1 MKPRGLVAGCDPA
14 GQSRRCG
21 SARRSPFASGTST
34 RLWVVDHLTIRI
46 FAVAMTVVMVFCP
59 ALTFAQSVP
68 AGTSTIIPDGRTAT
82 TVTTSGSVSTVTT
95 GTVSGPNAFNSFSQ
109 FQVGRG
115 ATGNLILPAG
125 TSNLINLINGNNPAV
140 INGVL
145 NAYKDGQIGGNV
157 YFAAPGGFI
166 VGSSGVVNVGALN
179 VSTPTREFVDGV
191 VSRSG
196 QINQSAV
203 SNLLAGTFPVSPDG
217 NIRIRGRVNAVDAVR
232 LTGQNVFVGQ
242 RDAVNAAHA
251 VKFASSVNSKGLRSA
266 NGIVV
271 RNGSIQIVAANS
283 AKINGRVT
291 ARRGGTVNVAATND
305 VRIGAKAKISAN
317 NKNGPGGSVL
327 VTGRDI
333 VVAGH
338 GIVSAKSVKGDAGT
352 VQIIA
357 GRSLTVE
364 PGASFDVSSA
374 QANAGI
380 VELSSYG
387 TFNLQNGFTVNGS
400 APNGRAGT
408 LITDPPDVVVGDDSL
423 DSGVTLSNSDIVAAV
438 NSTSAGMTYVIP
450 AGNEFLLATHGVI
463 RGQRSDGSTV
473 NIKIAAT
480 KSITIDGII
489 DTRAYNGGQ
498 VTTTLAD
505 AAKFSTGNSGSVTL
519 ESQKITISAGGKIL
533 ADVNNATGAG
543 ATSYAGGDIT
553 LTAVHT
559 DHQAQLASNA
569 DAEISIAGAL
579 AGRNITA
586 TAKADASTNFMNSAL
601 GMAQFGA
608 GFLLGALAGINGGYV
623 KSEAT
628 AKVTLEDGADIRAT
642 GALTLATQGWVEAK
656 DPAITFSLSALQNA
670 VAAGAVVGIA
680 NAYVQTRVKSGA
692 KISAGDL
699 VVLAENH
706 TNLDISSL
714 VVSGQTAA
722 DASLA
727 YSTGTVNTRA
737 LIDPGAIINKVANV
751 TVAAQNQNSFSTSAT
766 ALSAGTGRAAFA
778 VAISDVTNNAV
789 ANLGADIAQSAGAG
803 AITVYSGNNTTKN
816 SVSSSS
822 TVGSPFLVQGI
833 DVVTQTGGL
842 GTLFAAGGVL
852 DSTKFFDVM
861 QSQGTTAASRFGM
874 TLALNMPTLTSSA
887 SIAQIAPNAQDQMA
901 VAGTLPTIVGTGNVG
916 VISILTD
923 SGVRGNASASIESNA
938 VGTEADP
945 TTKKGVAMAAAVT
958 LITESSNAYIGS
970 GVRLTGAH
978 IGVSAETKLPITNT
992 WLDFATFKDVTTEIS
1007 DLMSHANGNLGIV
1020 NNILTTYAN
1029 ATADTQTFGF
1039 SGAVN
1044 YFSVT
1049 NNTVAWVG
1057 SGAVLNTTGTAC
1069 AVTTNCWSSVPTLTT
1084 PSPSSFDLTG
1094 SGAPAT
1100 FNWNHDVEVQATS
1113 TTQSINIGGNFSW
1126 LLLFA
1131 TNTSKPENPD
1141 QPPGNAIGGSAN
1153 VNIFGTNTVAGIGA
1167 GATVTTPGT
1176 LEVQANTHDLV
1187 YAVAPTAGKG
1197 SGLGLNGIASVLQ
1210 FDNNTSAS
1218 ISNSAKVT
1226 AASVDVGAEQHTST
1240 FDVAGAV
1247 GYSKGMGIGL
1257 GLALASVDTST
1268 SAFIGDNSSA
1278 LSGTGLTAD
1287 DRNFT
1292 PIGAGFVDALNV
1304 SVEALSVG
1312 RLTTVAVAAQGNNNT
1327 PDPAAAA
1334 DVKATDPE
1342 PDGLLSA
1349 IGQFFKGRGTAILA
1363 KITGAYNGIANKNT
1377 SKVQGGN
1384 STAGAGSAAIDLTN
1398 VDTAASIANA
1408 TLKYGTG
1415 GNNTVSVQAL
1425 NNTIIDTASGSA
1437 ALSKGAPGTQNTVGI
1452 AGAVAVTLSADMT
1465 TASITQSTIT
1475 AKDVT
1480 VQALAGGESTTLGL
1494 AVALTTSQGSSTQFS
1509 ASVSIAQ
1516 ISNGVQANVDSST
1529 LGQATGSTTGD
1540 LTIIAD
1546 QKTNIAI
1553 GAGALYAGFGG
1564 GSSNGGGVAFTLAE
1578 IGDPSGGAAVSAV
1591 LSNSKVFNTRN
1602 LTVEALDTS
1611 RIASGAAVAGGG
1623 ADANGFSGSVI
1634 VNDINPTILAEIT
1647 SVPAV
1652 QGRATVTGGITVSGD
1667 VNVISTSGYIAALD
1681 AIIANAAMSSNGG
1694 LVAANDSG
1702 VDFAAGDLSPSSAT
1716 GAAIIAVAGNVQ
1728 IGKANVGVSIL
1739 VNRIGTTHLALIDRA
1754 SVTSTGGVV
1763 NVSALDSAEIIGV
1776 AIGIG
1781 GATGSVAGNG
1791 SVVYNAIN
1799 NAVVAQIGHGD
1810 DSTDTVGT
1818 ATATVDAA
1826 AVQVTALDTAKIRGA
1841 AGAISINIGGGNAVG
1856 VSAVIDQI
1864 ETFVSASIAG
1874 ATVTADNTLGN
1885 GSALIGNNLPTGS
1898 VRVYGSS
1905 SADIISVAVGAAV
1918 SRGNAPASAQQNL
1931 SRIVGLLRPTA
1942 PTSLTGF
1949 GGGGVTPPT
1958 PPGAPVAPDVP
1969 ASDGI
1974 SGSASIAISTE
1985 STSVYSG
1992 ITKGGN
1998 NTGSSV
2004 TANGSVVVGAANADD
2019 ISTYAGA
2026 ISVSINSGK
2035 GLGASIVVNTINGTT
2050 SADISDSTVNAH
2062 GNGGAASID
2071 NSTLANAV
2079 DPSDDYTPA
2088 SNPDLSNGTTTIKG
2102 VAVYASSRQT
2112 ADTVAAVLS
2121 ASNQGTAI
2129 AANTITN
2136 VMGGTTQA
2144 TIQSANIN
2152 KNLLSGETS
2161 AVRVGASSASYANNL
2176 DVGAAGSSQ
2185 GAAGTI
2191 VLVINTMNRTTTA
2204 KIDTTDIGSSSVS
2217 AGQVTVLANA
2227 LQGTTGVAVGAALS
2241 GNSAAGTGSSLVNLF
2256 QSTTTASLDHGTVYA
2271 NALSVEANGNNG
2283 FFAAVGSGA
2292 IGSSAGIGATVVVA
2306 TSNNTVQAFVGDTD
2320 PSTAATDLHLSGALA
2335 INASNTTSIESY
2347 AIVGSFGGSMGIA
2360 AQFSGLIITNEVDAE
2375 LRNATVNTS
2384 GAVNVSATETDTLMP
2399 VVGGLAG
2406 GGSAGIGAAVNL
2418 VILKSN
2424 TKALM
2429 AGATVTTTGDVT
2441 VSALSTRD
2449 VKPITAIASLGGS
2462 LGIAGTVGVVL
2473 IGSGATSDQMS
2484 VLNSQA
2490 QTDDP
2495 NVPSGGTLDNAGR
2508 ASGTNV
2514 VAATGSG
2521 VDGISAQ
2528 IIGGS
2533 VTANKVDVNA
2543 KAQTSVLNIVGALAV
2558 GVSTGG
2564 FGAAVAFTEVD
2575 QKVTAKAVQGSL
2587 TAPTVSVTA
2596 TAGDHGSGNAA
2607 ESWGIAGAGG
2617 LYVGLGAAVGKAI
2630 VNNTITAELGSTTD
2644 GGSTGAASGV
2654 IAVSA
2659 TDTSEVATYGYGFG
2673 FGAAAVGLSL
2683 GFSQKSSTV
2692 SADIAASTTITNFSD
2707 VSVKASGSGL
2717 VYSHTIA
2724 GAGGIVSGA
2733 GSSANATDSEIVS
2746 AGIGANA
2753 SVSAT
2758 GTNGI
2763 LVDARATPNVSVES
2777 EGVAAGAI
2785 GVGASVALATA
2796 SANVTA
2802 YVDND
2807 ATLSGGKLKIA
2818 AYVLVPSGGHSAN
2831 AFAVGSGGGFLLGI
2845 QATDAEAKNTSSA
2858 TAYGGTGLHLPS
2870 SDVTILSETDTDQYA
2885 EGKGFSAAYVGLGA
2899 TVAITTSNTHSI
2911 AYLDSGAVTVSNN
2924 RGVLTITASG
2934 NDNNKSDALA
2944 GSGGVVAGAAAVA
2957 TTSATAETN
2966 ASLKDAASSDTLYFG
2981 GFGVGAAHTATYEAN
2996 GDAFQASA
3004 VGAAGGGAN
3013 NSVTSTTTALVGSN
3027 YIINSAA
3034 GDMKVIASDTVNQ
3047 LYGGARAGSGGVAA
3061 GAATVS
3067 DATVRQT
3074 VTAHVKGNTIFSLND
3089 NPYTSLAAIDI
3100 EALTFLST
3108 NDSVSLDAGGLFAGG
3123 GARSTIDA
3131 QAHNIVLIDDGVTLF
3146 SAGNLYVGSAAIMK
3160 ASNNAN
3166 AKLYGLLTGAGA
3178 STNSALKATQ
3188 DVTIG
3193 NAKLEAWGLLNVYAG
3208 QSGNGYYLS
3217 DLSANGTTIVYNYAL
3232 IPITATYKGQ
3242 SSAESHS
3249 TLTLGT
3255 GSRIYGANN
3264 VFIGADP
3271 GSVASN
3277 GNGTSYNPYLSLFS
3291 KEDHDNAGAAPVKS
3305 GDVILNGTIEA
3316 GIHNQANITIT
3327 YDGVVTL
3334 ATGPSTASPLALEFV
3349 ADPNNLNP
3357 VMSYN
3362 HQKVQYSIVSGFN
3375 AHDDAVSTIASL
3387 SGLTTAQVDAA
3398 VAANQQITAQ
3408 NDDASG
3414 TKQRQINTLIQQ
3426 LPYLNDAGGPAYKF
3440 GNILASA
3447 GNVSILATTLTTT
3460 GGTPSITARD
3470 SAKITFDN
3478 QGIKFLFLSDLAVSA
3493 VTGGRLNFTGQA
3505 TDTNSTGFG
3514 FNRDLTNQVPSIIIN
3529 ASWSSTNVNRQPID
3543 RDGHVLATT
3552 PDIYFGG
3559 NVVNYNGLLNVT
3571 NQLGNVLITRDMR
3584 VGTVVMNVPNGMIG
3598 GSLGAN
3604 SVYNSNYDVSA
3615 QWNDVEY
3622 RPTNILQAVSAAAT
3636 YLGYAAYATGGAYID
3651 GDPSKTPYYYYTGEG
3666 AVAPVYNPVTN
3677 YTAGTDRNTIFTARL
3692 LSLFYGGGG
3701 SLYSAI
3707 FLPMATTGSM
3717 SGYPAGSTFA
3727 GWQNSWYK
3735 GQVYWD
3741 GDSGPFNCSGCGSYF
3756 QLINIQNQMINGVTA
3771 SASSVT
3777 PAASLITAGK
3787 ALILSAAVINI
3798 NGNISVGQSS
3808 DYSVK
3813 IDTNAQ
3819 SRINWFRN
3827 DADRLAA
3834 AKADAAAGKYIDL
3847 TDYVSSV
3854 NGSDVKITAK
3864 YNALTD
3870 QILLDPVVQGTG
3882 GFVYLNGKIISTSPT
3897 GNPMGNITVHGGAG
3911 TVTVNNLTDTAL
3923 VTNVINT
3930 GVSAASVIE
3939 FVDQSKNLTRWYVY
3953 NAGAP
3958 ANQQVSIYEQAGVNN
3973 GSYNALTPISV
3984 TANSGLTYNPAAQLY
3999 QWTDTLNL
4007 SRPDI
4012 SDMTQ
4017 FGWQLAPGSSNPN
4030 SSLGGW
4036 IRSQPQVI
4044 AGSQA
4049 NNFQETLSA
4058 SGTSH
4063 TYQVATGN
4071 ADFGTDFKNGTWYQ
4085 ERYYQLTLTA
4095 TNRVKADFPI
4105 GISFTGGG
4113 TSNIAITST
4122 ASIVVNN
4129 HINNLQGNTTL
4140 TASGTTNG
4148 VASSITAGAD
4158 AFVSGVSVTMSAP
4171 GGIGTLANGIGTTT
4185 KAIPVTTFG
4194 GLLTASSVD
4203 HDIAIAATG
4212 SVRIGSITA
4221 TGANPTQPL
4230 GSVYLTASG
4239 DITQAAAF
4247 DPAIPTVTGKN
4258 ITISTTGGAI
4268 GAVSGVDQNNIAIL
4282 TNINP
4287 IVIQA
4292 TATSLGNGNYDGGL
4306 LNSSSSTG
4314 TYIIQSSGDL
4324 RLGTVSSTSGPVFL
4338 AAMAANGQPASILN
4352 GIITGGLTK
4361 EQIDHLKSVQTDL
4374 DLLGTSAT
4382 NGSGTGAP
4390 SSVVT
4395 FQNMI
4400 NSAYRDYWQLRN
4412 LAFYDGA
4419 TYSATTAATTLDPA
4433 TIKSQLAV
4441 RLNVPVSSV
4450 TDPQVQAEIAVRS
4463 DAIKAQMAAKLNVPV
4478 ANITDAQ
4485 FNAEVAN
4492 RDLGRKVIA
4501 MQLAAKAGVDVSTIT
4516 DAQVQTEATNRY
4528 NKDQYLLGLKAVAQL
4543 NTTLDVLFG
4552 TSAGQTAQLRQAVST
4567 SGLTSALTT
4576 FDANFAYTLP
4586 TSSTV
4591 YTELAS
4597 GARWTQDQLTYIV
4610 SNNADNSGAAPPI
4623 DSLPL
4628 NISGRQVML
4637 YAPRGNIGNLAQPT
4651 TFSFTSDG
4659 SQPLNTTQKALM
4671 AAAGPGQ
4678 LAVTST
4684 TVNGV
4689 TRYDVSIAQ
4698 RSLVMVSPLG
4708 TVSAKALSQIYLGSA
4723 SDMLLGGIPASIYG
4737 PIQAAYSAGIQ
4748 TINPGEVLLQAVQS
4762 IKGGVPGQ
4770 VAISGP
4776 ISALTLI
4783 SDKGSIGTPDP
4794 DSAKDP
4800 KDSDYALIVQLTN
4813 NGLPVAKI
4821 DQAQA
4826 LHGIYIRQKTGDL
4839 MLGNIN
4845 AGSAADSALQ
4855 LAATGSIYA
4864 LPQFTDRTAVHLSA
4878 TTLDLRAGG
4887 DVGFNGAT
4895 FQPLQVKI
4903 SGAVTGY
4910 AGGKFSLISPS
4921 ASMTVGGAGTFGTLS
4936 SLGTMSLQVDAGD
4949 LTVNANV
4956 TGGVLQI
4963 NVNNAVVF
4971 AAGTAGSPIVA
4982 RSTAGDV
4989 TLSAST
4995 LSMGAFS
5002 EIDATGVITV
5012 STTGD
5017 ATIGRLWST
5026 ASFGSSGTAI
5036 TVAAGGPATTG
5047 SIFSNGDGRDSVL
5060 TTGSNAGVSLT
5071 AGGSGSIGT
5080 SATPLIVDTPTL
5092 VFNAGNNAYLT
5103 VMQALHVTSGVA
5115 TAGVLSIQGNPSL
5128 VLDTLV
5134 SGGVLAL
5141 ASNAGSIAIGTA
5153 TSGGSQTIRGK
5164 TDVTFTTLTASGGD
5178 ISVTSDTTKIAGATV
5193 AANGSATLTAATDN
5207 TGDSVT
5213 ASNSSVTL
5221 AGGGLIDWN
5230 TVGAGTSVSATTT
5243 GSVTLDT
5250 TTSGTTTDIRSTTA
5264 AVALGTVTSGGS
5276 QTIRG
5281 KTDVTFTTLTAS
5293 GGDISVTSDTTK
5305 IAGTTVAANGSAS
5318 LTAATDTTGDS
5329 VTATNGSVTLAAGGL
5344 IDWNTVDAGTSVDVT
5359 ATGSVT
5365 LDTTTSGTTT
5375 DLRSTGSMVA
5385 LGTVTSGGTQTI
5397 RGKTD
5402 VTFTT
5407 LTATGGDI
5415 SVTSDTTKIAGTT
5428 VAANGSASLTAA
5440 TDNTGTSVTAT
5451 NGAVALVAAG
5461 GLIDWNTV
5469 GAGTSV
5475 SATGTGGAV
5484 NLVTTTSG
5492 TTTDVRSTTGAVALG
5507 SVTSGGTQTI
5517 RGKTDVTFTTLTANG
5532 GDISV
5537 TSDTTKIAGTTVA
5550 ANGSASLTAA
5560 TDITGDSV
5568 TATNGSVTLAAGG
5581 LIDWNTV
5588 GAGTSVDATA
5598 AGSVTLGAT
5607 TSGTT
5612 TNVQSTGSTVALG
5625 TVTSGGSQT
5634 IRGKTDVTFTT
5645 LTANGGD
5652 ISVTSDTTKIAGTTV
5667 AANGS
5672 AILTAA
5678 TDNTGDTLTAT
5689 TGDATLRAGGLI
5701 RWNNITA
5708 GKTVTADT
5716 AGGSIA
5722 FGTVASGGTQN
5733 LRAFNDITFTRLTT
5747 TGTQNDPGD
5756 VLLQAINGGV
5766 QGGEI
5771 VANGVVNLAGK
5782 TDITL
5787 SLLQGSS
5794 VSLATPQDIS
5804 VTQLNVFRS
5813 MTLAAN
5819 NITVTAKQLP
5829 SVPPVPLHVTVS
5841 GFNGGV
5847 ATSANLNI
5855 DPPVVVID
5863 LYRVIDSVLT
5873 VDSPNLNIVSGYVPG
5888 QMLLTTPAGQILL
5901 DNRGPAPVNTVNLQL
5916 YQPSDAFSMQQVG
5929 VTNYSNTQVVW
5940 YDTTIASVITNYGGG
5955 DFGGTSFVRN
5965 SLQDMQNAGA
5975 FDPEKV
5981 QQSGL
5986 ATFHLLGASGLGFRH
6001 DVLGPVEVL
6010 GDGPAVNIQGL
6021 FETRGA
6027 KRGKKSRST
6036 RLHDKNELRLA
6047 FGSH

>member
-1 MKPRGLVAGCDPA
+1 MKARGLVNGCVAA
-14 GQSRRCG
+14 GQRRPRG
-21 SARRSPFASGTST
+21 FARRSPFASASAT
-34 RLWVVDHLTIRI
+34 RLWVVDHLTMRI
-46 FAVAMTVVMVFCP
+46 FAVAMTIVMVLCP
-59 ALTFAQSVP
+59 ALGFAQSVP
-68 AGTSTIIPDGRTAT
+68 AGTVNIVPDGRTAT
-82 TVTTSGSVSTVTT
+82 TVTTNGSVSTVTT
-95 GTVSGPNAFNSFSQ
+95 STVSGPNAFNSFSQ
-109 FQVGRG
+109 FQIGRG
-115 ATGNLILPAG
+115 ATGNLILPNG
-125 TSNLINLINGNNPAV
+125 TSNLINLINGNDPAV

-145 NAYKDGQIGGNV
+145 NSYKNGEIGGNV
-157 YFAAPGGFI
+157 YFAAPGGFV
-166 VGSSGVVNVGALN
+166 VGSHGVVNVGALN
-179 VSTPTREFVDGV
+179 VTTPTREFVDSV
-191 VSRSG
+191 VSRNG
-196 QINQSAV
+196 QINQGAV
-203 SNLLAGTFPVSPDG
+203 DNLLAGTVPLSPNG

-242 RDAVNAAHA
+242 RDAANAAHA
-251 VKFASSVNSKGLRSA
+251 AKFASTVNSKGLRSA

-271 RNGSIQIVAANS
+271 RNGSIQIVAADS
-283 AKINGRVT
+283 AKINGRMT
-291 ARRGGTVNVAATND
+291 ARKGGTISVSAKND
-305 VRIGAKAKISAN
+305 VRIGAKANISAN
-317 NKNGPGGSVL
+317 SNNGPGGTVL

-333 VVAGH
+333 VVAGY
-338 GIVSAKSVKGDAGT
+338 GTLSAKSVNGDAGT
-352 VQIIA
+352 VRIIA
-357 GRSLTVE
+357 DRSLVVE
-364 PGASFDVSSA
+364 PNALFDVSSA

-408 LITDPPDVVVGDDSL
+408 LITDPPDVVVGDPNS

-438 NSTSAGMTYVIP
+438 NSTSAGMTYLIP
-450 AGNEFLLATHGVI
+450 AGNEFLLAANGVI
-463 RGQRSDGSTV
+463 RGQRSDGTTV

-489 DTRAYNGGQ
+489 DTRAYSGAL

-505 AAKFSTGNSGSVTL
+505 ASKFSTGSSGSVTL
-519 ESQKITISAGGKIL
+519 ESQKITISAGGKVL

-586 TAKADASTNFMNSAL
+586 TAKADASTNFQNSAL
-601 GMAQFGA
+601 GMAQFAA

-642 GALTLATQGWVEAK
+642 GALTLAAQGWVEAK
-656 DPAITFSLSALQNA
+656 DPAVTFSLSALQNA

-714 VVSGQTAA
+714 VISGQTAA

-737 LIDPGAIINKVANV
+737 LIDPGAIINKVSNV

-789 ANLGADIAQSAGAG
+789 ANLGATIAQSAGAG

-822 TVGSPFLVQGI
+822 TVGSPFLLQGI
-833 DVVTQTGGL
+833 EVVTQTGGL
-842 GTLFAAGGVL
+842 GTLFAQGGVL

-887 SIAQIAPNAQDQMA
+887 SIAQIAPNAQDEMA
-901 VAGTLPTIVGTGNVG
+901 VAGTLPTIVGSGNVG

-958 LITESSNAYIGS
+958 QITESSNAYVGS

-1069 AVTTNCWSSVPTLTT
+1069 AVTSNCWTSTPTLST

-1131 TNTSKPENPD
+1131 TNTSKPETPD

-1153 VNIFGTNTVAGIGA
+1153 VNIFGTNTIAGIGA
-1167 GATVTTPGT
+1167 GATVTTAGT

-1226 AASVDVGAEQHTST
+1226 AASVDVGAEQHIST

-1247 GYSKGMGIGL
+1247 GYSKGLGIGL

-1312 RLTTVAVAAQGNNNT
+1312 RLTTVVVAAQGNNNT

-1349 IGQFFKGRGTAILA
+1349 IGQFFKGRGTAIVA
-1363 KITGAYNGIANKNT
+1363 KITGAYNGIAKKNT
-1377 SKVQGGN
+1377 NKVQGGN

-1398 VDTAASIANA
+1398 VDTVASIANA

-1425 NNTIIDTASGSA
+1425 NNTVIDTASGSA
-1437 ALSKGAPGTQNTVGI
+1437 ALSKGAPGTKNTVGI
-1452 AGAVAVTLSADMT
+1452 AGAVAVTLSSDMT
-1465 TASITQSTIT
+1465 SASITQSTIT

-1494 AVALTTSQGSSTQFS
+1494 AVALTTSQSSSTQVS

-1516 ISNGVQANVDSST
+1516 IDNGVQANVDSST
-1529 LGQATGSTTGD
+1529 IGQATGNTAGD

-1553 GAGALYAGFGG
+1553 GAGSLYAGFGG
-1564 GSSNGGGVAFTLAE
+1564 GASNGGGVAFTLAE

-1611 RIASGAAVAGGG
+1611 RIAAGAAVAGGG
-1623 ADANGFSGSVI
+1623 ADSNGFSGSVI

-1652 QGRATVTGGITVSGD
+1652 VGRAPVSGGITVSGD
-1667 VNVISTSGYIAALD
+1667 VNVISTSGFISALD

-1694 LVAANDSG
+1694 LVARNDSG
-1702 VDFAAGDLSPSSAT
+1702 VDFSAGDLSPTSAT

-1728 IGKANVGVSIL
+1728 LGKANVGVSIL
-1739 VNRIGTTHLALIDRA
+1739 VNRIGTSHLALIDRA

-1810 DSTDTVGT
+1810 DANDIAGV

-1856 VSAVIDQI
+1856 VSAVVDQI
-1864 ETFVSASIAG
+1864 ETFVSAGIVG
-1874 ATVTADNTLGN
+1874 ATVTADNALGN
-1885 GSALIGNNLPTGS
+1885 ASSLINSTLPIGA

-1905 SADIISVAVGAAV
+1905 DADIISVAVGAAV
-1918 SRGNAPASAQQNL
+1918 SRGNAPQSAQQNL

-1942 PTSLTGF
+1942 PTALKGF
-1949 GGGGVTPPT
+1949 GAGGAVATPT
-1958 PPGAPVAPDVP
+1958 PPGTPVAPEVP

-1974 SGSASIAISTE
+1974 SGSASIVISTE

-1998 NTGSSV
+1998 NAGSSV
-2004 TANGSVVVGAANADD
+2004 TANSSVVVGAANADD
-2019 ISTYAGA
+2019 ISAYAGA
-2026 ISVSINSGK
+2026 ISISINSGK
-2035 GLGASIVVNTINGTT
+2035 GLGASVVVNTINGTT
-2050 SADISDSTVNAH
+2050 SAGISDSTVNAH
-2062 GNGGAASID
+2062 GGGGTANID
-2071 NSTLANAV
+2071 DSTLANAV
-2079 DPSDDYTPA
+2079 DPAHDYTPA

-2102 VAVYASSRQT
+2102 VAVYAASRQT

-2144 TIQSANIN
+2144 TILSSNIN
-2152 KNLLSGETS
+2152 KNLRSGEIS

-2204 KIDTTDIGSSSVS
+2204 KIDTSDIGSSSVS

-2227 LQGTTGVAVGAALS
+2227 LQGTTGIAVGAALS

-2271 NALSVEANGNNG
+2271 NALSVTADGNNG

-2292 IGSSAGIGATVVVA
+2292 IGSSAGIGATVLVT
-2306 TSNNTVQAFVGDTD
+2306 TSNNTVRALVGDAD
-2320 PSTAATDLHLSGALA
+2320 PSSAATALHLSGAV
-2335 INASNTTSIESY
+2335 NVSASNKTSTESY
-2347 AIVGSFGGSMGIA
+2347 AIVGSFGGTMGIA
-2360 AQFSGLIITNEVDAE
+2360 AQFSGIIVTNDVEAE
-2375 LRNATVNTS
+2375 LTNTS
-2384 GAVNVSATETDTLMP
+2384 VTTSGNVTVSATETDSLNP
-2399 VVGGLAG
+2399 VVGGIAG

-2424 TKALM
+2424 TRALM
-2429 AGATVTTTGDVT
+2429 AGATVTTTGNVT

-2449 VKPITAIASLGGS
+2449 VSPITAIAGLGGS
-2462 LGIAGTVGVVL
+2462 VGIAGTVGVVL

-2508 ASGTNV
+2508 ATGTNV

-2543 KAQTSVLNIVGALAV
+2543 KAETSVLNIVGALAV
-2558 GVSTGG
+2558 GLGGGG
-2564 FGAAVAFTEVD
+2564 FGAAVAFTDVD

-2596 TAGDHGSGNAA
+2596 TAGDHGSGHAA

-2617 LYVGLGAAVGKAI
+2617 LYAGLGAAVGKAI
-2630 VNNTITAELGSTTD
+2630 INNTITAELGSTTD
-2644 GGSTGAASGV
+2644 GDTNGATSGV
-2654 IAVSA
+2654 LAVNAS
-2659 TDTSEVATYGYGFG
+2659 DTSRVSTYGYGFG
-2673 FGAAAVGLSL
+2673 VGAAAVGLSL

-2692 SADIAASTTITNFSD
+2692 TADIAASTTVSRFSD
-2707 VSVKASGSGL
+2707 VSVKASGSGS

-2733 GSSANATDSEIVS
+2733 GSSANATDSETIS
-2746 AGIGANA
+2746 AEIGSNA
-2753 SVSAT
+2753 SVSAA
-2758 GTNGI
+2758 GPNGI

-2777 EGVAAGAI
+2777 EGVSAGAVGI
-2785 GVGASVALATA
+2785 GASVALATA
-2796 SANVTA
+2796 SATVTA
-2802 YVDND
+2802 DVGND

-2818 AYVLVPSGGHSAN
+2818 AYVFVPTGGHSAS
-2831 AFAVGSGGGFLLGI
+2831 ALAIGAGGGFLLGV
-2845 QATDAEAKNTSSA
+2845 QATNAQANNTSSA

-2870 SDVTILSETDTDQYA
+2870 NDVTILSETDTDQYA
-2885 EGKGFSAAYVGLGA
+2885 KGTGIAAGYVGAGA
-2899 TVAITTSNTHSI
+2899 TVANTTSNTHSI
-2911 AYLDSGAVTVSNN
+2911 AYLDSGAITASNN
-2924 RGVLTITASG
+2924 LGILTITASG
-2934 NDNNKSDALA
+2934 NDSNKADALA

-2957 TTSATAETN
+2957 TTSATAETS
-2966 ASLKDAASSDTLYFG
+2966 ATLKDAASSDTLYFG

-2996 GDAFQASA
+2996 GDGFQASA
-3004 VGAAGGGAN
+3004 VGAAGAGAN
-3013 NSVTSTTTALVGSN
+3013 NSVTSTTTAVVGSN

-3108 NDSVSLDAGGLFAGG
+3108 KDSVRLDAGGLFAGG
-3123 GARSTIDA
+3123 GARSPIDA
-3131 QAHNIVLIDDGVTLF
+3131 HAHNIVQIDDGVTLF

-3271 GSVASN
+3271 GNVASN

-3291 KEDHDNAGAAPVKS
+3291 KEDHDNAGATPVKS
-3305 GDVILNGTIEA
+3305 GDVILNGVIEA
-3316 GIHNQANITIT
+3316 GIHNQANITIN
-3327 YDGVVTL
+3327 YDGVVSMT
-3334 ATGPSTASPLALEFV
+3334 TGPSTASPLALEFV
-3349 ADPNNLNP
+3349 SDPNNLNP

-3362 HQKVQYSIVSGFN
+3362 HQKVQYSIVAGFN
-3375 AHDDAVSTIASL
+3375 AHDDAINTIASM
-3387 SGLTTAQVDAA
+3387 SGLTSTQVEAA
-3398 VAANQQITAQ
+3398 VAAHQQITAQ

-3493 VTGGRLNFTGQA
+3493 TTGGRLNFTGQA
-3505 TDTNSTGFG
+3505 TDTNSTGIAFT
-3514 FNRDLTNQVPSIIIN
+3514 RDLTNQVPSIIIN
-3529 ASWSSTNVNRQPID
+3529 ASWSATNVNRQPID
-3543 RDGHVLATT
+3543 SNGVVLTTT

-3604 SVYNSNYDVSA
+3604 SVYNSNYDVSS

-3622 RPTNILQAVSAAAT
+3622 GPTNILQAVSAAAT
-3636 YLGYAAYATGGAYID
+3636 YLGYTAYATGGAYID
-3651 GDPSKTPYYYYTGEG
+3651 GDPTKTPYYYYTGEG
-3666 AVAPVYNPVTN
+3666 HVSPIYDPVTN

-3707 FLPMATTGSM
+3707 FLPIATTGAM
-3717 SGYPAGSTFA
+3717 SGSPAGSTFA

-3741 GDSGPFNCSGCGSYF
+3741 GDSGPFNCSGCGTYF
-3756 QLINIQNQMINGVTA
+3756 QLINIQNQMLTGVTA
-3771 SASSVT
+3771 PSSSVT
-3777 PAASLITAGK
+3777 PQPSLITAGK

-3798 NGNISVGQSS
+3798 NGDISVGQSS

-3813 IDTNAQ
+3813 LDTNAQ

-3834 AKADAAAGKYIDL
+3834 AKADASAGKYIDL

-3854 NGSDVKITAK
+3854 NGSDIKITAK
-3864 YNALTD
+3864 YNAVTD

-3911 TVTVNNLTDTAL
+3911 TVKVQNLTDTAL

-3939 FVDQSKNLTRWYVY
+3939 FVDQSKNLTTWYVY

-3958 ANQQVSIYEQAGVNN
+3958 ANQQVSIYQQAGVNN
-3973 GSYNALTPISV
+3973 GSYNALTPVSV
-3984 TANSGLTYNPAAQLY
+3984 TANSGLAYTPAAQLY
-3999 QWTDTLNL
+3999 QWVDTLNL

-4036 IRSQPQVI
+4036 VRSQPQVI

-4049 NNFQETLSA
+4049 TNFSETLSA
-4058 SGTSH
+4058 SGVSH
-4063 TYQVATGN
+4063 TYAVGTGN

-4085 ERYYQLTLTA
+4085 QRYYQLTLTA

-4113 TSNIAITST
+4113 TSNIDITST

-4140 TASGTTNG
+4140 TATGTTNG
-4148 VASSITAGAD
+4148 AASSITAGAD

-4171 GGIGTLANGIGTTT
+4171 GGIGTLANGNGTKT
-4185 KAIPVTTFG
+4185 KAIPVATFG
-4194 GLLTASSVD
+4194 GLLTASSID
-4203 HDIAIAATG
+4203 HDIVIAATG
-4212 SVRIGSITA
+4212 PVRIGSIKA
-4221 TGANPTQPL
+4221 IGANPSQPL

-4239 DITQAAAF
+4239 DITQSSMF
-4247 DPAIPTVTGKN
+4247 DPANPTVTGKN
-4258 ITISTTGGAI
+4258 ITINTTGGAI

-4282 TNINP
+4282 TDINP
-4287 IVIQA
+4287 LVIQA
-4292 TATSLGNGNYDGGL
+4292 MATSLGNGTYDGGL
-4306 LNSSSSTG
+4306 LNSTSSTG

-4338 AAMAANGQPASILN
+4338 AAMGMNGQPASILN
-4352 GIITGGLTK
+4352 GITTGGLTK

-4395 FQNMI
+4395 FQNLI

-4433 TIKSQLAV
+4433 AIKSQLAI
-4441 RLNVPVSSV
+4441 RLNVPVSAV

-4463 DAIKAQMAAKLNVPV
+4463 DAIKAQMAAKLHIQV
-4478 ANITDAQ
+4478 ADITDAQ
-4485 FNAEVAN
+4485 FNAEVTN

-4501 MQLAAKAGVDVSTIT
+4501 TQIAAKTGADVATIT
-4516 DAQVQTEATNRY
+4516 DQQVQTEATNRY
-4528 NKDQYLLGLKAVAQL
+4528 NKDQYLLGLKTVAQL
-4543 NTTLDVLFG
+4543 NTTLDNLFG
-4552 TSAGQTAQLRQAVST
+4552 TSAGQAAQLRQAVST
-4567 SGLTSALTT
+4567 TTLTTALTT
-4576 FDANFAYTLP
+4576 FDANFSYALP
-4586 TSSTV
+4586 TTSTV

-4610 SNNADNSGAAPPI
+4610 SNNADNSGAVPPI

-4637 YAPRGNIGNLAQPT
+4637 YAPHGNIGNLAQPT

-4659 SQPLNTTQKALM
+4659 SQPLNSLQKAMM

-4684 TVNGV
+4684 TTNGV

-4723 SDMLLGGIPASIYG
+4723 SDMLLGGIPISIYG

-4748 TINPGEVLLQAVQS
+4748 TINAGEVLLQAVQS
-4762 IKGGVPGQ
+4762 IKGGVVGQ

-4783 SDKGSIGTPDP
+4783 SDKGSIGTADP
-4794 DSAKDP
+4794 DSTRDP
-4800 KDSDYALIVQLTN
+4800 KDNDYALLVSLTN

-4826 LHGIYIRQKTGDL
+4826 LHGIYIRQVSGDL

-4887 DVGFNGAT
+4887 DVGFDGAT

-4903 SGAVTGY
+4903 TGAVTGY
-4910 AGGKFSLISPS
+4910 AGGKLSLISPN
-4921 ASMTVGGAGTFGTLS
+4921 ASMTVGRTGNFGTLS
-4936 SLGTMSLQVDAGD
+4936 SGGVMSLVVAAGD
-4949 LTVNANV
+4949 LTINASV
-4956 TGGVLQI
+4956 TSPPVL
-4963 NVNNAVVF
+4963 
-4971 AAGTAGSPIVA
+4971 
-4982 RSTAGDV
+4982 R
-4989 TLSAST
+4989 
-4995 LSMGAFS
+4995 
-5002 EIDATGVITV
+5002 
-5012 STTGD
+5012 
-5017 ATIGRLWST
+5017 ATIGAPAVPAAKIT
-5026 ASFGSSGTAI
+5026 ALLT
-5036 TVAAGGPATTG
+5036 
-5047 SIFSNGDGRDSVL
+5047 SIC
-5060 TTGSNAGVSLT
+5060 
-5071 AGGSGSIGT
+5071 
-5080 SATPLIVDTPTL
+5080 SALP
-5092 VFNAGNNAYLT
+5092 
-5103 VMQALHVTSGVA
+5103 
-5115 TAGVLSIQGNPSL
+5115 
-5128 VLDTLV
+5128 
-5134 SGGVLAL
+5134 
-5141 ASNAGSIAIGTA
+5141 
-5153 TSGGSQTIRGK
+5153 
-5164 TDVTFTTLTASGGD
+5164 
-5178 ISVTSDTTKIAGATV
+5178 
-5193 AANGSATLTAATDN
+5193 
-5207 TGDSVT
+5207 
-5213 ASNSSVTL
+5213 VTL
-5221 AGGGLIDWN
+5221 AL
-5230 TVGAGTSVSATTT
+5230 
-5243 GSVTLDT
+5243 
-5250 TTSGTTTDIRSTTA
+5250 
-5264 AVALGTVTSGGS
+5264 
-5276 QTIRG
+5276 
-5281 KTDVTFTTLTAS
+5281 
-5293 GGDISVTSDTTK
+5293 
-5305 IAGTTVAANGSAS
+5305 
-5318 LTAATDTTGDS
+5318 
-5329 VTATNGSVTLAAGGL
+5329 
-5344 IDWNTVDAGTSVDVT
+5344 
-5359 ATGSVT
+5359 
-5365 LDTTTSGTTT
+5365 
-5375 DLRSTGSMVA
+5375 M
-5385 LGTVTSGGTQTI
+5385 
-5397 RGKTD
+5397 
-5402 VTFTT
+5402 
-5407 LTATGGDI
+5407 
-5415 SVTSDTTKIAGTT
+5415 
-5428 VAANGSASLTAA
+5428 
-5440 TDNTGTSVTAT
+5440 
-5451 NGAVALVAAG
+5451 
-5461 GLIDWNTV
+5461 
-5469 GAGTSV
+5469 
-5475 SATGTGGAV
+5475 
-5484 NLVTTTSG
+5484 
-5492 TTTDVRSTTGAVALG
+5492 VRSPA
-5507 SVTSGGTQTI
+5507 
-5517 RGKTDVTFTTLTANG
+5517 
-5532 GDISV
+5532 
-5537 TSDTTKIAGTTVA
+5537 
-5550 ANGSASLTAA
+5550 
-5560 TDITGDSV
+5560 
-5568 TATNGSVTLAAGG
+5568 
-5581 LIDWNTV
+5581 
-5588 GAGTSVDATA
+5588 
-5598 AGSVTLGAT
+5598 AT
-5607 TSGTT
+5607 TS
-5612 TNVQSTGSTVALG
+5612 
-5625 TVTSGGSQT
+5625 
-5634 IRGKTDVTFTT
+5634 
-5645 LTANGGD
+5645 
-5652 ISVTSDTTKIAGTTV
+5652 
-5667 AANGS
+5667 
-5672 AILTAA
+5672 
-5678 TDNTGDTLTAT
+5678 
-5689 TGDATLRAGGLI
+5689 
-5701 RWNNITA
+5701 
-5708 GKTVTADT
+5708 
-5716 AGGSIA
+5716 
-5722 FGTVASGGTQN
+5722 
-5733 LRAFNDITFTRLTT
+5733 DITPP
-5747 TGTQNDPGD
+5747 DD
-5756 VLLQAINGGV
+5756 
-5766 QGGEI
+5766 
-5771 VANGVVNLAGK
+5771 
-5782 TDITL
+5782 
-5787 SLLQGSS
+5787 
-5794 VSLATPQDIS
+5794 
-5804 VTQLNVFRS
+5804 NVP
-5813 MTLAAN
+5813 
-5819 NITVTAKQLP
+5819 KLP
-5829 SVPPVPLHVTVS
+5829 V
-5841 GFNGGV
+5841 
-5847 ATSANLNI
+5847 
-5855 DPPVVVID
+5855 
-5863 LYRVIDSVLT
+5863 
-5873 VDSPNLNIVSGYVPG
+5873 
-5888 QMLLTTPAGQILL
+5888 
-5901 DNRGPAPVNTVNLQL
+5901 
-5916 YQPSDAFSMQQVG
+5916 
-5929 VTNYSNTQVVW
+5929 
-5940 YDTTIASVITNYGGG
+5940 
-5955 DFGGTSFVRN
+5955 
-5965 SLQDMQNAGA
+5965 
-5975 FDPEKV
+5975 
-5981 QQSGL
+5981 
-5986 ATFHLLGASGLGFRH
+5986 
-6001 DVLGPVEVL
+6001 
-6010 GDGPAVNIQGL
+6010 
-6021 FETRGA
+6021 
-6027 KRGKKSRST
+6027 
-6036 RLHDKNELRLA
+6036 
-6047 FGSH
+6047 